1 MCPGDTD
8 SYYQTLFD
16 EIGERWPLACISSTK
31 TIGTVDGLIR
41 GRSYPWGNINIDDE
55 SFNDLV
61 VLQKIIFGYN
71 IDCRDVNFMGLC
83 RYLNAKLKIHADQ
96 TVYEAYR
103 RNFLPELMKTQT
115 PDDLRTSVS
124 QGKSSLLPQTLP
136 ELPSKIDI
144 IAKKALERLRLS
156 SSMEYN

>member
-1 MCPGDTD
+1 MCPGDAD
-8 SYYQTLFD
+8 SYYQALLD

-31 TIGTVDGLIR
+31 TIGTIDGLIR
-41 GRSYPWGNINIDDE
+41 GRSYPWGNINIDNE

-61 VLQKIIFGYN
+61 VLQKILFGYN
-71 IDCRDVNFMGLC
+71 YDVNVYIC
-83 RYLNAKLKIHADQ
+83 YDPARYLNAKLKLHADQ

-103 RNFLPELMKTQT
+103 RNFLPEVMKSRT
-115 PDDLRTSVS
+115 PDDLRTSIS
-124 QGKSSLLPQTLP
+124 LGKLSLPTETIQTLP
-136 ELPSKIDI
+136 TKIDI